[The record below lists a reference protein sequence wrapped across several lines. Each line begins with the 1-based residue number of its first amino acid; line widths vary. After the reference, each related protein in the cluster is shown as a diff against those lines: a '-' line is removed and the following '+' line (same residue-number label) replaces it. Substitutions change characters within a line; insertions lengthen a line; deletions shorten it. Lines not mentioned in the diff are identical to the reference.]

1 MTTSNDQNTNALL
14 KQIRRLG
21 RELAVAQ
28 DRQVYYENT
37 ADQIQSLL
45 NTRIF
50 ELEQAREALHRR
62 SLELAES
69 EKRFQSLADAAFE
82 AILIHDREVVLDAND
97 NALVLYGYTREQFIH
112 MKLLDLIHPESKQ
125 LVTESI
131 GNDLQ
136 DDIYLE
142 ALNLRA
148 DGSTFCVDMH
158 SKGMNMEEGEMI
170 HVTAVR
176 DVTERKNMIDELK
189 RLAQTDVLTNINNR
203 RHLLQLGSIEL
214 QRAQRYGHPLTVL
227 MLDIDHFKSINDR
240 YGHNAGDESL
250 KSFACACLMALRYTD
265 ILGRLGGEEFAVIL
279 PETPVESAVDV
290 AERIRATIELL
301 RVQSAKQSIQMT
313 VSIGMTGLLD
323 SDRSIDD
330 LLKRSDQALYDAKS
344 SGRNRFVMK

>member
-1 MTTSNDQNTNALL
+1 MSTSNDQNTNALL

-28 DRQVYYENT
+28 DRQVYYENA
-37 ADQIQSLL
+37 ADQNQSLL

-50 ELEQAREALHRR
+50 ELEQAREALHQRGQ
-62 SLELAES
+62 ELAQS
-69 EKRFQSLADAAFE
+69 EKRFQLLADAAFE
-82 AILIHDREVVLDAND
+82 AILIHDREMILDAND
-97 NALVLYGYTREQFIH
+97 NALMLYGYTREQFIQ
-112 MKLLDLIHPESKQ
+112 MKLLELVHPDSKQ
-125 LVTESI
+125 LVTRSFDV
-131 GNDLQ
+131 DLQ
-136 DDIYLE
+136 EDIYLE

-148 DGSTFCVDMH
+148 DGSAFSVDMH
-158 SKGMNMEEGEMI
+158 SKGMNLESGGMI

-176 DVTERKNMIDELK
+176 DVSERKNMIDELK